1 MIHEMCP
8 DGVPMVALGEVCT
21 KITDGSHNP
30 PAGID
35 CSSFRMISS
44 QNIFNDKLVLNDI
57 RFLNE
62 EDFWKEN
69 RRTDV
74 SQGDLLLTIV
84 GAIGRCYV
92 VKKEDLPFTCQRSV
106 AVLKLNKTNVIPEY
120 VHECIVNINS
130 FLETQANGAAQKGLY
145 LKQISK
151 IQIPL
156 PPLPIQQRIVEILDK
171 FTSLVSSLDSE
182 IALRQKQYEYYR
194 NKLLTFE
201 EGDEGVE
208 WKTIGDFAYV
218 TDYVSNGSFA
228 SLRENVH
235 YKSEPDYA
243 VLIRLADYSSGFD
256 SSKFVYIDQN
266 AYNFLEKSNL
276 NGGEIIISNVGSCG
290 VMFRCPKL
298 SIRMS
303 LAPNTIMVKSN
314 IDDYLYYWLG
324 SKKGQKEIMK
334 FVSPGAMPKFNKTQ
348 FKTILVPIPPKSV
361 QHSIV
366 QTLDTFE
373 SLIANLKK
381 ERELRQKQY
390 EYYREK
396 LLTFE

>member
-1 MIHEMCP
+1 MCP
-8 DGVPMVALGEVCT
+8 DGVPMVALGEICN

-35 CSSFRMISS
+35 YSSFRMISS
-44 QNIFNDKLVLNDI
+44 QNIFNDKLILNDI

-92 VKKEDLPFTCQRSV
+92 VKNEDLPFTCQRSV
-106 AVLKLNKTNVIPEY
+106 AVLKLHKTNVIPEY

-130 FLETQANGAAQKGLY
+130 YLETQANGAAQKGLY
-145 LKQISK
+145 LKQIAK

-156 PPLPIQQRIVEILDK
+156 PPLSIQRRIVEILDK

-194 NKLLTFE
+194 NKLLSFE

-208 WKTIGDFAYV
+208 WKKLGDVGNVYMCKRIMKAQTDSEGEVPFFKIGTFGKEPDAYISRELFETYKTNYNYPEVGDVLISAAGTIGRTV
-218 TDYVSNGSFA
+218 V
-228 SLRENVH
+228 
-235 YKSEPDYA
+235 
-243 VLIRLADYSSGFD
+243 FD
-256 SSKFVYIDQN
+256 GTPSYFQD
-266 AYNFLEKSNL
+266 
-276 NGGEIIISNVGSCG
+276 
-290 VMFRCPKL
+290 
-298 SIRMS
+298 
-303 LAPNTIMVKSN
+303 SN
-314 IDDYLYYWLG
+314 IVWIRNDESLVYNSYLKYFYTVAEWDIDYGGVVARLYNDKL
-324 SKKGQKEIMK
+324 KATLI
-334 FVSPGAMPKFNKTQ
+334 
-348 FKTILVPIPPKSV
+348 PIPPKSV

-381 ERELRQKQY
+381 ERKLRQKQY